1 MRINK
6 ILILVLMISV
16 PPLSASFGQ
25 IVYNQPYSASLNFY
39 YNSWSL
45 DNQLA
50 GGTEDFSQRTFSL
63 SGFMPLRD
71 NFEARYSIVTASN
84 TLDMNNT
91 ENELSGVG
99 DLRVQFSHSFYSDR
113 VLLSAGVNLPTGKQ
127 ELDTGQ
133 ELQVI
138 EFLSRDYLSFPVRR
152 YGEGTGFNL
161 LAGGATSLGPVKCGA
176 TASYYYTGTYTPYA
190 EFGDYNPGNTFS
202 VGGSAEL
209 TSDRIHYSAQL
220 SYSISG
226 TDQLDGDD
234 IYKQAD
240 RFTTYLAASY
250 NEQPYMVTAGTRIIL
265 RGENTRYS
273 ITDGAIE
280 SQLKK
285 YGDEFDIFLH
295 LDYSAAE
302 SWLLGARLAT
312 RQISSGEEAMDRA
325 SIYSFGLSVSR
336 KLSDHY
342 RANLGGI
349 YHTGSTDQNDISLSG
364 FQMTASLSAAY

>member
-1 MRINK
+1 MRIKK
-6 ILILVLMISV
+6 IFILVLIISV

-25 IVYNQPYSASLNFY
+25 IIYDQPYSASLNFY

-45 DNQLA
+45 DNPVT
-50 GGTEDFSQRTFSL
+50 GGKEDLSQRTFSL

-84 TLDMNNT
+84 SLDMNNT
-91 ENELSGVG
+91 ENELSGLG

-113 VLLSAGVNLPTGKQ
+113 VLLSAGANLPTGKQ

-152 YGEGTGFNL
+152 YGEGAGFNL
-161 LAGGATSLGPVKCGA
+161 LAGGAASVGPVKCGA

-190 EFGDYNPGNTFS
+190 DFGDYNPGNTFS

-209 TSDRIHYSAQL
+209 TADRIHYSAQL

-240 RFTTYLAASY
+240 RFTTYLSASY
-250 NEQPYMVTAGTRIIL
+250 REQPYMLTAGTRIIL
-265 RGENTRYS
+265 RGKNTRYS

-285 YGDEFDIFLH
+285 YGDEFDLFLH
-295 LDYSAAE
+295 FDYSPAE
-302 SWLLGARLAT
+302 RWLLGARLAT
-312 RQISSGEEAMDRA
+312 RQISSGEEAMDQA
-325 SIYSFGLSVSR
+325 SIYSAGLSASR

-342 RANLGGI
+342 RVTLGGI
-349 YHTGSTDQNDISLSG
+349 YHTGSTDQDDITLSG